1 MTAWPLLSAP
11 RPLGR
16 RSRPHAA
23 GAVRRRSRSRR
34 TCCPTDIARS
44 ALSQP
49 QQRDAVDYVLSAQ
62 EGRLP
67 ASPLRQ
73 FRNVK
78 GSIDPLDLAGQMLDD
93 FGQVCAVILAR
104 RHTRTLHPSALRGY
118 LKGAKELDEALAAY
132 AQDCA
137 DQVERDRADL
147 LAGPGARRVRRPVRV
162 TSRRRHLVKVGPEP
176 LSATDLA
183 GRVRQRMPPT
193 ISSARFWASRPR
205 AEFVIMSSSA
215 MACSAN
221 CSRYAAMRSGPPIAV

>member
-1 MTAWPLLSAP
+1 MAIALGPSAD
-11 RPLGR
+11 
-16 RSRPHAA
+16 AA
-23 GAVRRRSRSRR
+23 DLTPQAQFDADRAAAERVA
-34 TCCPTDIARS
+34 PTDIARS

-49 QQRDAVDYVLSAQ
+49 QQRDAVDYVLSTQ

-73 FRNVK
+73 FRNAK

-162 TSRRRHLVKVGPEP
+162 TSRRRH
-176 LSATDLA
+176 A
-183 GRVRQRMPPT
+183 GWRVTHR
-193 ISSARFWASRPR
+193 
-205 AEFVIMSSSA
+205 
-215 MACSAN
+215 
-221 CSRYAAMRSGPPIAV
+221 